1 MRRSAIVR
9 HSTLML
15 SVLGTVVAVFAWP
28 PLPQPSAYHLFADQR
43 SFLGIP
49 NCLNVLSNVPFA
61 VVSLLGLAATFGRA
75 PSRTPPFSDPWERWP
90 YAALFAGVGLTT
102 LGSSYYHLAP
112 DNARLVWDRLPMSV
126 GFMGL
131 LTALLAERVSLPVSR
146 WLFGPLLVVGAAS
159 VAYWYWSELQN
170 AGDLRFYVLVQFG
183 SLLLVVLLLVLY
195 PARYPGTRYLVA
207 GLAAYAAAKG
217 LELADQEIFSLG
229 QIVSGH
235 TLKHL
240 AAAGGVAC
248 LVAML
253 RARTLTL
260 GRPPDVCFEQA
271 SARNSVATV
280 QMRPVKTPHARA
292 NWRRIARATVDSA
305 STDAMI

>member
-1 MRRSAIVR
+1 MRRSAVVR
-9 HSTLML
+9 HSILILT
-15 SVLGTVVAVFAWP
+15 VLGTGVAVFAWP

-49 NCLNVLSNVPFA
+49 NCLNVLSNLPFA
-61 VVSLLGLAATFGRA
+61 IVGLLGLTATLGHD

-131 LTALLAERVSLPVSR
+131 LTALLAERPSLSVSK
-146 WLFGPLLVVGAAS
+146 WLFGPLLLVGVAS
-159 VAYWYWSELQN
+159 VRYWYWSELQN
-170 AGDLRFYVLVQFG
+170 AGDLRLYLLVQFG

-195 PARYPGTRYLVA
+195 PARYPGTGYLVV

-217 LELADQEIFSLG
+217 FELADQEVFALG

-240 AAAGGVAC
+240 AVAGGVAC

-253 RARTLTL
+253 RART
-260 GRPPDVCFEQA
+260 RW
-271 SARNSVATV
+271 SAAY
-280 QMRPVKTPHARA
+280 
-292 NWRRIARATVDSA
+292 IE
-305 STDAMI
+305 